1 MNMMP
6 MMKTMYALLESMIEN
21 CLFFFNEQTTDA
33 NESFVPENRKENVI
47 DRIKIL
53 KIVLEIRKDAVAKI
67 KNTMKLIPVRYLM

>member
-33 NESFVPENRKENVI
+33 NESFVPENRNENVI

-53 KIVLEIRKDAVAKI
+53 KIVLEIRKDTVAKI
-67 KNTMKLIPVRYLM
+67 KNTTKLIPVRYLM